1 MILEFFLGTTMKAFD
16 YKNAYCELSFIPDE
30 VDGKKVYNV
39 HLNGEHSIYM
49 TDEFVE
55 ALMDEN
61 DEGKNIDQIKRNEQ
75 IFLVNNND
83 DGFRGN
89 VLNQK
94 IILDLPKNSEEPL
107 KLRDFYLASTR
118 YSEKLKDTQDFLLFT
133 KGDGLIFKFANND
146 IETKTFYIRDMDAR
160 GKTIIDIDSE
170 DGVCDSIMINALK
183 NTYNAPNTYF
193 SFKGFKNEEGKPS
206 SIFVRNF
213 GVSTIVKGDDYCYP
227 KFSTN
232 SLYLRDGSIGS
243 KTDDLANDF
252 TIQSKENI
260 FMLNTN
266 LTIEPDENNKDKN
279 SFGIEANKIEL
290 QDVDGELKGSLIVS
304 KEIEIVSKGEKS
316 YIDIK
321 ESEINGAF
329 VYENIDHKR
338 SLLRLIN
345 VNADLGNSY
354 LQCQG
359 QVELENVAIKNND
372 KVGFKNVSLY
382 CSEVKN
388 LFQLIEVN
396 ACYTSFDN
404 VYVGDTETG
413 GFGFLKIGDKDD
425 SPDSSILYTFK
436 NVNIYLESADT
447 FIVKGDNAL
456 SFTSCDFNGNTYIE
470 TKSSN
475 PSTFYKVSATN
486 SKFTNSSLRFSS
498 HDGSGTIINNS
509 EIEGN
514 FVCDSVKEIA
524 SSYLE
529 NVKLESLDKVESCYL
544 SAYIYENDGKRS
556 SLINV
561 NSNEEKILPKDT
573 QVEIL

>member
-1 MILEFFLGTTMKAFD
+1 MKKIS
-16 YKNAYCELSFIPDE
+16 YKNPHCLLDFIPDE

-61 DEGKNIDQIKRNEQ
+61 GEGKNIDQIKRNEQ

-89 VLNQK
+89 ILNQK

-118 YSEKLKDTQDFLLFT
+118 YSEKLEDTLTVRLTQDFLLFT

-183 NTYNAPNTYF
+183 NTYNAPNIYF

-206 SIFVRNF
+206 SIFIRDF
-213 GVSTIVKGDDYCYP
+213 GVSTTLKGDDYCYP
-227 KFSTN
+227 KFSTS

-252 TIQSKENI
+252 AIQSKENI

-266 LTIEPDENNKDKN
+266 LTIEPDNRDKG
-279 SFGIEANKIEL
+279 SFGIEAKKIEL
-290 QDVDGELKGSLIVS
+290 QDIDGEVKGSLIVS

-321 ESEINGAF
+321 ESKIDGAF
-329 VYENIDHKR
+329 VYENIDRKR
-338 SLLRLIN
+338 SLLRLQN

-354 LQCQG
+354 LQCQD

-382 CSEVKN
+382 CSEVKKV
-388 LFQLIEVN
+388 FQLIGVN

-404 VYVGDTETG
+404 VYVGNTETDSLSY
-413 GFGFLKIGDKDD
+413 LKIGDKND
-425 SPDSSILYTFK
+425 SPDSSILHTFK
-436 NVNIYLESADT
+436 NVNIYLEGADT
-447 FIVKGDNAL
+447 FIVKGGNPL
-456 SFTSCDFNGNTYIE
+456 SFTSCDFDGNTYIE

-475 PSTFYKVSATN
+475 PSIFYKVSGVN

-498 HDGSGTIINNS
+498 HDGYGTMINNS
-509 EIEGN
+509 EVEGN
-514 FVCDSVKEIA
+514 FVCDSVREIA
-524 SSYLE
+524 ASYLE
-529 NVKLESLDKVESCYL
+529 NVKLESLDRVESCYL
-544 SAYIYENDGKRS
+544 SAYIYENKEKRS

-573 QVEIL
+573 KLEIL

>member
-1 MILEFFLGTTMKAFD
+1 MKKIS
-16 YKNAYCELSFIPDE
+16 YKNPHCLLDFIPDE
-30 VDGKKVYNV
+30 VDGRKVYNV
-39 HLNGEHSIYM
+39 LLNGEHSIYM

-55 ALMDEN
+55 ALLDEN
-61 DEGKNIDQIKRNEQ
+61 GEGKNIDQIKRNEQ

-89 VLNQK
+89 ILNQK

-118 YSEKLKDTQDFLLFT
+118 YSEKLEDTLTVRLTQDFLLFT

-183 NTYNAPNTYF
+183 NTYNAPNIYF

-213 GVSTIVKGDDYCYP
+213 GISTIVKGDDYCYP

-266 LTIEPDENNKDKN
+266 LTIEPDNRDKG
-279 SFGIEANKIEL
+279 SFGIEAKKIEM
-290 QDVDGELKGSLIVS
+290 QNIDGEVKGSFIVS
-304 KEIEIVSKGEKS
+304 KDIEIESEKEKS
-316 YIDIK
+316 FIDIK
-321 ESEINGAF
+321 DTKIDGGF
-329 VYENIDHKR
+329 VYTNIDKMR
-338 SLLRLIN
+338 GFVRLIDVN
-345 VNADLGNSY
+345 VNVGKSY
-354 LQCQG
+354 LQGQG
-359 QVELENVAIKNND
+359 SIELENVAIQHND
-372 KVGFKNVSLY
+372 KVSLKNINLY
-382 CSEVKN
+382 CSEVKKV
-388 LFQLIEVN
+388 FQLIGVN

-413 GFGFLKIGDKDD
+413 GFGFLKIGDKGD
-425 SPDSSILYTFK
+425 SPDSSILNTFK
-436 NVNIYLESADT
+436 NVNIYLEGPDT
-447 FIVKGDNAL
+447 FIVKGGNPL
-456 SFTSCDFNGNTYIE
+456 SFTSCDFDGNTFIE

-475 PSTFYKVSATN
+475 SNIFYKVSATN

-498 HDGSGTIINNS
+498 HDDSGTIINNS

-514 FVCDSVKEIA
+514 FVCDSVKEISA
-524 SSYLE
+524 SYLE
-529 NVKLESLDKVESCYL
+529 NVKLESLDRVESCYL

-556 SLINV
+556 NLINV

>member
-1 MILEFFLGTTMKAFD
+1 MKKFS
-16 YKNAYCELSFIPDE
+16 YKSPHCLLDFIPDE
-30 VDGKKVYNV
+30 VDGREVYNV

-75 IFLVNNND
+75 IFLVNNNN

-89 VLNQK
+89 ILNQK

-118 YSEKLKDTQDFLLFT
+118 YSEKLEETLTVRLTQDFLLFT

-170 DGVCDSIMINALK
+170 DGVFDSIMINALK
-183 NTYNAPNTYF
+183 NTYNAPNIYF

-206 SIFVRNF
+206 SIFIRNF
-213 GVSTIVKGDDYCYP
+213 GVSTTLKGDDYCYP

-243 KTDDLANDF
+243 KTDDLADDF
-252 TIQSKENI
+252 TIKSKENI

-266 LTIEPDENNKDKN
+266 LTLEPDENNKDKN
-279 SFGIEANKIEL
+279 SFGIEAKKIEM
-290 QDVDGELKGSLIVS
+290 QNIDGEIKGSFIVS
-304 KEIEIVSKGEKS
+304 KDIEIESEKEKS
-316 YIDIK
+316 FIDIK
-321 ESEINGAF
+321 ESKIDGGF
-329 VYENIDHKR
+329 VYTNIDKMR
-338 SLLRLIN
+338 GFVRLIDIN
-345 VNADLGNSY
+345 VNVGKSY
-354 LQCQG
+354 LQGQG
-359 QVELENVAIKNND
+359 SIELENIAIQHND
-372 KVGFKNVSLY
+372 KVSLKNVNLY
-382 CSEVKN
+382 CSEVKKV
-388 LFQLIEVN
+388 FQLIGVN

-413 GFGFLKIGDKDD
+413 GFGFLKIGDKGD
-425 SPDSSILYTFK
+425 SPDSSILNTFK
-436 NVNIYLESADT
+436 NVNIYMEGADT
-447 FIVKGDNAL
+447 FIVKGGNAL
-456 SFTSCDFNGNTYIE
+456 SFTSCDFDGNTYIE

-475 PSTFYKVSATN
+475 PSIFYKVSAVN
-486 SKFTNSSLRFSS
+486 SKFTDSSLRFSS
-498 HDGSGTIINNS
+498 DDGSGTAINNS
-509 EIEGN
+509 EIEGD
-514 FVCDSVKEIA
+514 FVCDSVKEISA
-524 SSYLE
+524 SYLE

-544 SAYIYENDGKRS
+544 QAFIYENDGKRS
-556 SLINV
+556 NLINV

-573 QVEIL
+573 KLEIL

>member
-1 MILEFFLGTTMKAFD
+1 MD
-16 YKNAYCELSFIPDE
+16 FIPDV
-30 VDGKKVYNV
+30 VDSRKVYNV

-89 VLNQK
+89 ILNQK

-118 YSEKLKDTQDFLLFT
+118 YSEKLEDTLTVRLTQDFLLFT

-183 NTYNAPNTYF
+183 NTFNAPNIYF
-193 SFKGFKNEEGKPS
+193 SFKGLKNEEGKPS
-206 SIFVRNF
+206 SIFIRNF
-213 GVSTIVKGDDYCYP
+213 GVSTTLKGDDYCYP

-252 TIQSKENI
+252 TIKSKENI

-266 LTIEPDENNKDKN
+266 LTIKPNEKNRDKN
-279 SFGIEANKIEL
+279 SFGIEAKKIEM
-290 QDVDGELKGSLIVS
+290 QNIDGEVKGSFIVS
-304 KEIEIVSKGEKS
+304 KDIEIESEKEQS
-316 YIDIK
+316 CFNIQDTKID
-321 ESEINGAF
+321 GGF
-329 VYENIDHKR
+329 VYTNIDKMR
-338 SLLRLIN
+338 GFVRLIDVN
-345 VNADLGNSY
+345 VNVGKSY
-354 LQCQG
+354 LQGQG
-359 QVELENVAIKNND
+359 SIELENVTIQHND
-372 KVGFKNVSLY
+372 KVSLKNVNLY
-382 CSEVKN
+382 CSEVKKV
-388 LFQLIEVN
+388 FQLIGVN

-413 GFGFLKIGDKDD
+413 GFGFLKIGDKGD
-425 SPDSSILYTFK
+425 SPDSSILHTFK
-436 NVNIYLESADT
+436 NVNIYLEGADT
-447 FIVKGDNAL
+447 FIVKGDNPL

-475 PSTFYKVSATN
+475 PSIFYKVSAIN

-498 HDGSGTIINNS
+498 HDDSGTIINNS
-509 EIEGN
+509 EIEGDL
-514 FVCDSVKEIA
+514 VCDSVKEIA
-524 SSYLE
+524 ASYIQ
-529 NVKLESLDKVESCYL
+529 NAKLKLVDRVDSCYL
-544 SAYIYENDGKRS
+544 QAFIYENDGKRS
-556 SLINV
+556 NLINV
-561 NSNEEKILPKDT
+561 NSNEEKILPKDIKL
-573 QVEIL
+573 EIL

>member
-1 MILEFFLGTTMKAFD
+1 MKKFS
-16 YKNAYCELSFIPDE
+16 YKNSHCLLDFIPDV
-30 VDGKKVYNV
+30 VDSRKVYNV

-89 VLNQK
+89 ILNQK

-118 YSEKLKDTQDFLLFT
+118 YSEKLEDTLTVRLTQDFLLFT

-243 KTDDLANDF
+243 KTDDLASDF
-252 TIQSKENI
+252 IVKAKDGI

-266 LTIEPDENNKDKN
+266 LTFEPDNRNKG

-290 QDVDGELKGSLIVS
+290 QDVDGEVKGSLIVS

-345 VNADLGNSY
+345 VNVNVGKSY
-354 LQCQG
+354 LQGQG
-359 QVELENVAIKNND
+359 SIELENVTIQHND
-372 KVGFKNVSLY
+372 KVSLKNVNLY
-382 CSEVKN
+382 CSEVKKV
-388 LFQLIEVN
+388 FQLIGVN

-413 GFGFLKIGDKDD
+413 GFGFLKIGDKND
-425 SPDSSILYTFK
+425 SPDSSILHTFK
-436 NVNIYLESADT
+436 NVNIYLGGADT
-447 FIVKGDNAL
+447 FIVKGGNPL
-456 SFTSCDFNGNTYIE
+456 SFTSCDFDGNTFIE

-475 PSTFYKVSATN
+475 SNIFYKVSATN

-498 HDGSGTIINNS
+498 HDGSGTAINNS

-524 SSYLE
+524 ASYLE
-529 NVKLESLDKVESCYL
+529 NVKLQSLDKVESCYL

-556 SLINV
+556 NLINV

-573 QVEIL
+573 KLEIL

>member
-1 MILEFFLGTTMKAFD
+1 MKKIS
-16 YKNAYCELSFIPDE
+16 YKNPHCLLDFIPDE

-39 HLNGEHSIYM
+39 LLNGEHSIYM

-89 VLNQK
+89 ILNQK

-118 YSEKLKDTQDFLLFT
+118 YSEKLKETLTVRLTQDFLLYT

-146 IETKTFYIRDMDAR
+146 IGTKTFYIRDMDAR

-183 NTYNAPNTYF
+183 NTYNAPNIYF
-193 SFKGFKNEEGKPS
+193 SFKGLKDEEGKPS

-213 GVSTIVKGDDYCYP
+213 GVSTTLKGDNYCYP

-243 KTDDLANDF
+243 KTDDLASDF
-252 TIQSKENI
+252 TIRSKENI

-266 LTIEPDENNKDKN
+266 LTLEPDNRDKG
-279 SFGIEANKIEL
+279 SFGIEAKKIEM
-290 QDVDGELKGSLIVS
+290 QNIDGEIKGSFIVS
-304 KEIEIVSKGEKS
+304 KDIEIESEKEKS
-316 YIDIK
+316 FIDIK
-321 ESEINGAF
+321 ESKIDGGF
-329 VYENIDHKR
+329 VYTNIDKMRGFVH
-338 SLLRLIN
+338 LIDVN
-345 VNADLGNSY
+345 VNVGKSY
-354 LQCQG
+354 LQGQG
-359 QVELENVAIKNND
+359 SIELENVTIQHND
-372 KVGFKNVSLY
+372 KVSLKNVNLY
-382 CSEVKN
+382 CSEVKKV
-388 LFQLIEVN
+388 FQLIGVN

-425 SPDSSILYTFK
+425 SPDSSILNTFK
-436 NVNIYLESADT
+436 NVNIYMEGADT
-447 FIVKGDNAL
+447 FIVKGGNAL

-470 TKSSN
+470 TKNSN
-475 PSTFYKVSATN
+475 PSIFYKVSGVN

-514 FVCDSVKEIA
+514 FVCDSVKEISA
-524 SSYLE
+524 SYLE
-529 NVKLESLDKVESCYL
+529 NVKLESLERVDSCYL

-556 SLINV
+556 NLINV

>member
-1 MILEFFLGTTMKAFD
+1 MKKIS
-16 YKNAYCELSFIPDE
+16 YKNPHCLLDFIPDE
-30 VDGKKVYNV
+30 VDGREVYNV

-89 VLNQK
+89 ILNQK

-118 YSEKLKDTQDFLLFT
+118 YSEKLEDTLTVRLTQDFLLFT

-160 GKTIIDIDSE
+160 GKTIIDIESE

-183 NTYNAPNTYF
+183 NTYNAPNIYF
-193 SFKGFKNEEGKPS
+193 SFKGLKDEEGKPS

-227 KFSTN
+227 KFLTN

-252 TIQSKENI
+252 IVKAKDGI

-266 LTIEPDENNKDKN
+266 LTFEPDNRNKG

-290 QDVDGELKGSLIVS
+290 QDIDGEIKGSLIVS

-321 ESEINGAF
+321 ESKIDGAF

-345 VNADLGNSY
+345 VNVNVGKSY
-354 LQCQG
+354 LQGQG
-359 QVELENVAIKNND
+359 SIELENVAIQHND
-372 KVGFKNVSLY
+372 KVSLKNVNLY
-382 CSEVKN
+382 CSEVKKV
-388 LFQLIEVN
+388 FQLIGVN

-404 VYVGDTETG
+404 VYVGNTETNSLSY
-413 GFGFLKIGDKDD
+413 LKIGDKND
-425 SPDSSILYTFK
+425 SPDSSILHTFK
-436 NVNIYLESADT
+436 NVNIYLEGADT
-447 FIVKGDNAL
+447 FIVKGGNAL
-456 SFTSCDFNGNTYIE
+456 SFTSCDFDGNTYIE
-470 TKSSN
+470 TKSNN
-475 PSTFYKVSATN
+475 PSIFYKVSGVN

-498 HDGSGTIINNS
+498 NDGYGTAINNS

-524 SSYLE
+524 ASYLE
-529 NVKLESLDKVESCYL
+529 NVKLESLDRVESCYL

-556 SLINV
+556 NLINV

-573 QVEIL
+573 KLEIL

>member
-1 MILEFFLGTTMKAFD
+1 MD
-16 YKNAYCELSFIPDE
+16 FIPDE

-61 DEGKNIDQIKRNEQ
+61 GEGKNIDQIKRNEQ

-89 VLNQK
+89 ILNQK

-118 YSEKLKDTQDFLLFT
+118 YSEKLEDTLTVRLTQDFLLFT

-183 NTYNAPNTYF
+183 NTYNAPNIYF

-206 SIFVRNF
+206 SIFIRDF
-213 GVSTIVKGDDYCYP
+213 GVSTTLKGDDYCYP
-227 KFSTN
+227 KFSTS

-252 TIQSKENI
+252 AIQSKENI

-266 LTIEPDENNKDKN
+266 LTIEPDNRDKG
-279 SFGIEANKIEL
+279 SFGIEAKKIEL
-290 QDVDGELKGSLIVS
+290 QDIDGEVKGSLIVS

-321 ESEINGAF
+321 ESKIDGAF
-329 VYENIDHKR
+329 VYENIDRKR
-338 SLLRLIN
+338 SLLRLQN

-354 LQCQG
+354 LQCQD

-382 CSEVKN
+382 CSEVKKV
-388 LFQLIEVN
+388 FQLIGVN

-404 VYVGDTETG
+404 VYVGNTETDSLSY
-413 GFGFLKIGDKDD
+413 LKIGDKND
-425 SPDSSILYTFK
+425 SPDSSILHTFK
-436 NVNIYLESADT
+436 NVNIYLEGADT
-447 FIVKGDNAL
+447 FIVKGGNPL
-456 SFTSCDFNGNTYIE
+456 SFTSCDFDGNTYIE

-475 PSTFYKVSATN
+475 PSIFYKVSGVN

-498 HDGSGTIINNS
+498 HDGYGTMINNS
-509 EIEGN
+509 EVEGN
-514 FVCDSVKEIA
+514 FVCDSVREIA
-524 SSYLE
+524 ASYLE
-529 NVKLESLDKVESCYL
+529 NVKLESLDRVESCYL
-544 SAYIYENDGKRS
+544 SAYIYENKEKRS

-573 QVEIL
+573 KLEIL

>member
-1 MILEFFLGTTMKAFD
+1 
-16 YKNAYCELSFIPDE
+16 
-30 VDGKKVYNV
+30 
-39 HLNGEHSIYM
+39 M
-49 TDEFVE
+49 T
-55 ALMDEN
+55 
-61 DEGKNIDQIKRNEQ
+61 ID
-75 IFLVNNND
+75 
-83 DGFRGN
+83 
-89 VLNQK
+89 
-94 IILDLPKNSEEPL
+94 
-107 KLRDFYLASTR
+107 
-118 YSEKLKDTQDFLLFT
+118 
-133 KGDGLIFKFANND
+133 
-146 IETKTFYIRDMDAR
+146 
-160 GKTIIDIDSE
+160 
-170 DGVCDSIMINALK
+170 
-183 NTYNAPNTYF
+183 
-193 SFKGFKNEEGKPS
+193 S

-252 TIQSKENI
+252 AIKSKENI

-266 LTIEPDENNKDKN
+266 LTIEPDENRADKG

-290 QDVDGELKGSLIVS
+290 QDVDGEVKGSLIVS

-321 ESEINGAF
+321 ESKIDGAF

-345 VNADLGNSY
+345 VNVNVGKSY

-359 QVELENVAIKNND
+359 EIELENVTIKNND
-372 KVGFKNVSLY
+372 KIGFKNVSLY
-382 CSEVKN
+382 CSEVKKV
-388 LFQLIEVN
+388 FQLIGVN

-413 GFGFLKIGDKDD
+413 GFGFLKIGDKGD
-425 SPDSSILYTFK
+425 SPDSSILNTFK
-436 NVNIYLESADT
+436 NVNIYMEGADT
-447 FIVKGDNAL
+447 FIVKGGNAL
-456 SFTSCDFNGNTYIE
+456 SFTNCDFNGNTYIE

-475 PSTFYKVSATN
+475 PSISYKVSATN

-498 HDGSGTIINNS
+498 HDGSGTMINDS

-561 NSNEEKILPKDT
+561 NSNEDKKLPKDT
-573 QVEIL
+573 KLEIL

>member
-1 MILEFFLGTTMKAFD
+1 MD
-16 YKNAYCELSFIPDE
+16 FIPDE

-39 HLNGEHSIYM
+39 YLNGEHSIYM

-83 DGFRGN
+83 NGFRGN
-89 VLNQK
+89 TLNQK

-118 YSEKLKDTQDFLLFT
+118 YSKKLEETLTVRLIQDFLLFT

-146 IETKTFYIRDMDAR
+146 IETKTFYMRDMDAR

-183 NTYNAPNTYF
+183 NTYNAPNIYF
-193 SFKGFKNEEGKPS
+193 SFKGLKNEEGKPS

-213 GVSTIVKGDDYCYP
+213 GVSTTLKGNDYCYP

-243 KTDDLANDF
+243 KTNDLSNDF
-252 TIQSKENI
+252 IIKSKENI

-266 LTIEPDENNKDKN
+266 LAIEPDENRADKG
-279 SFGIEANKIEL
+279 SFGIEANKIEM
-290 QDVDGELKGSLIVS
+290 QNIDGEIKGSFIVS
-304 KEIEIVSKGEKS
+304 QDIEIESEKEKS
-316 YIDIK
+316 FIDIK
-321 ESEINGAF
+321 KSKIDGGF
-329 VYENIDHKR
+329 VYTNIDKMR
-338 SLLRLIN
+338 GFVRLIDVN
-345 VNADLGNSY
+345 VNVGKSY
-354 LQCQG
+354 LQGQG
-359 QVELENVAIKNND
+359 SIELENVTIKNND

-382 CSEVKN
+382 CSEVKKV
-388 LFQLIEVN
+388 FQLIGVN

-413 GFGFLKIGDKDD
+413 GFGFLKIGDKGD
-425 SPDSSILYTFK
+425 SPDSSILNTFK
-436 NVNIYLESADT
+436 NVNIYMEGADT
-447 FIVKGDNAL
+447 FIVKGNNPL
-456 SFTSCDFNGNTYIE
+456 SFTSCDFDGNTYIE

-475 PSTFYKVSATN
+475 PSIFYKVSATN

-498 HDGSGTIINNS
+498 HDGSGTIINSS
-509 EIEGN
+509 EIESN
-514 FVCDSVKEIA
+514 FVCDSVREIA
-524 SSYLE
+524 ASYLE

-556 SLINV
+556 NLINV

>member
-1 MILEFFLGTTMKAFD
+1 MKKIS
-16 YKNAYCELSFIPDE
+16 YKNPHCLLDFIPDE

-39 HLNGEHSIYM
+39 YLNGEHSIYM

-83 DGFRGN
+83 NGFRGN
-89 VLNQK
+89 TLNQK

-118 YSEKLKDTQDFLLFT
+118 YSKKLEETLTVRLIQDFLLFT

-146 IETKTFYIRDMDAR
+146 IETKTFYMRDMDAR

-183 NTYNAPNTYF
+183 NTYNAPNIYF
-193 SFKGFKNEEGKPS
+193 SFKGLKNEEGKPS

-213 GVSTIVKGDDYCYP
+213 GVSTTLKGNDYCYP

-243 KTDDLANDF
+243 KTNDLSNDF
-252 TIQSKENI
+252 IIKSKENI

-266 LTIEPDENNKDKN
+266 LAIEPDENRADKG
-279 SFGIEANKIEL
+279 SFGIEANKIEM
-290 QDVDGELKGSLIVS
+290 QNIDGEIKGSFIVS
-304 KEIEIVSKGEKS
+304 QDIEIESEKEKS
-316 YIDIK
+316 FIDIK
-321 ESEINGAF
+321 KSKIDGGF
-329 VYENIDHKR
+329 VYTNIDKMR
-338 SLLRLIN
+338 GFVRLIDVN
-345 VNADLGNSY
+345 VNVGKSY
-354 LQCQG
+354 LQGQG
-359 QVELENVAIKNND
+359 SIELENVTIKNND

-382 CSEVKN
+382 CSEVKKV
-388 LFQLIEVN
+388 FQLIGVN

-413 GFGFLKIGDKDD
+413 GFGFLKIGDKGD
-425 SPDSSILYTFK
+425 SPDSSILNTFK
-436 NVNIYLESADT
+436 NVNIYMEGADT
-447 FIVKGDNAL
+447 FIVKGNNPL
-456 SFTSCDFNGNTYIE
+456 SFTSCDFDGNTYIE

-475 PSTFYKVSATN
+475 PSIFYKVSATN

-498 HDGSGTIINNS
+498 HDGSGTIINSS
-509 EIEGN
+509 EIESN
-514 FVCDSVKEIA
+514 FVCDSVREIA
-524 SSYLE
+524 ASYLE

-556 SLINV
+556 NLINV

>member
-1 MILEFFLGTTMKAFD
+1 MKKIS
-16 YKNAYCELSFIPDE
+16 YKNPHCLLDFIPDE
-30 VDGKKVYNV
+30 VDGEKVYNV
-39 HLNGEHSIYM
+39 LLNGEHSIYM
-49 TDEFVE
+49 TEEFVK
-55 ALMDEN
+55 ALMDDN
-61 DEGKNIDQIKRNEQ
+61 GEGKNIDQIKRNEQ
-75 IFLVNNND
+75 ILLVNNND

-89 VLNQK
+89 TLNQK

-118 YSEKLKDTQDFLLFT
+118 YSEKLEDTLTVRLTQDFLLFT
-133 KGDGLIFKFANND
+133 KGNGLIFKFANND
-146 IETKTFYIRDMDAR
+146 IETKTFYIRDMGSR
-160 GKTIIDIDSE
+160 GKTIIDIESE
-170 DGVCDSIMINALK
+170 DGICDSIMINALK
-183 NTYNAPNTYF
+183 NTYNAPNIYF
-193 SFKGFKNEEGKPS
+193 SFKGLKNEEGKPS
-206 SIFVRNF
+206 SIFIRNF
-213 GVSTIVKGDDYCYP
+213 GVSTTLKGNDYCYP

-252 TIQSKENI
+252 AIQSKENI

-321 ESEINGAF
+321 ESKIDGAF
-329 VYENIDHKR
+329 VYENIDNKR

-345 VNADLGNSY
+345 VNVNVGKSY
-354 LQCQG
+354 LQGQG
-359 QVELENVAIKNND
+359 SIELENVAIQHND
-372 KVGFKNVSLY
+372 KVSLKNVNLY
-382 CSEVKN
+382 CSEVKKV
-388 LFQLIEVN
+388 FQLIGVN

-404 VYVGDTETG
+404 VYVGDTGTG
-413 GFGFLKIGDKDD
+413 GFGFLKIGDKND
-425 SPDSSILYTFK
+425 SPDSSILHTFK
-436 NVNIYLESADT
+436 NVNIYLGGADT
-447 FIVKGDNAL
+447 FIVKGGNAL
-456 SFTSCDFNGNTYIE
+456 SFTSCDFDGNTYIE

-475 PSTFYKVSATN
+475 PSIFYKVSAVN
-486 SKFTNSSLRFSS
+486 SKFTDSSLRFSS
-498 HDGSGTIINNS
+498 DDCSGTAINNS

-524 SSYLE
+524 ASYLE
-529 NVKLESLDKVESCYL
+529 NVKLQSLDKVESCYL

-556 SLINV
+556 NLINV
-561 NSNEEKILPKDT
+561 NSNEERILPKDT
-573 QVEIL
+573 KLEIL

>member
-1 MILEFFLGTTMKAFD
+1 MKKFS
-16 YKNAYCELSFIPDE
+16 YKNSHCLLDFIPDV
-30 VDGKKVYNV
+30 VDSRKVYNV

-61 DEGKNIDQIKRNEQ
+61 GEGKNIDQIKRNEQ

-89 VLNQK
+89 ILNQK

-118 YSEKLKDTQDFLLFT
+118 YSEKLKDTLTVRLTQDFLLFT

-146 IETKTFYIRDMDAR
+146 IETKTFYIRDMEAR
-160 GKTIIDIDSE
+160 GKTIIDIESE

-183 NTYNAPNTYF
+183 NTYNAPNIYF
-193 SFKGFKNEEGKPS
+193 SFKGLKDEEGKPS

-227 KFSTN
+227 KFSTS

-243 KTDDLANDF
+243 KTSGLTNDF
-252 TIQSKENI
+252 IIKAKDGI

-266 LTIEPDENNKDKN
+266 LTFEPDESNKDKG
-279 SFGIEANKIEL
+279 SFGIEAKKMET
-290 QDVDGELKGSLIVS
+290 QDIDGEVKGSLIVS
-304 KEIEIVSKGEKS
+304 KELEIESKGEKS

-321 ESEINGAF
+321 ESKIDGAF
-329 VYENIDHKR
+329 VYKNIDRKR
-338 SLLRLIN
+338 SLLRLQN

-359 QVELENVAIKNND
+359 EIELENVTIKNND
-372 KVGFKNVSLY
+372 KIGFKNVSLY
-382 CSEVKN
+382 CSEVKKV
-388 LFQLIEVN
+388 FQLIGVN

-404 VYVGDTETG
+404 VYVGNTETDSLSY
-413 GFGFLKIGDKDD
+413 LKIGDKND
-425 SPDSSILYTFK
+425 SPDSSILHTFK
-436 NVNIYLESADT
+436 NVNIYLEGADT
-447 FIVKGDNAL
+447 FIVKGGNPL
-456 SFTSCDFNGNTYIE
+456 SFTSCDFDGNTFIE

-498 HDGSGTIINNS
+498 NDGSGTMINDS
-509 EIEGN
+509 EIEGD

-529 NVKLESLDKVESCYL
+529 HVKLQSLDRVDSCYL

>member
-1 MILEFFLGTTMKAFD
+1 MKKFS
-16 YKNAYCELSFIPDE
+16 YKNSHCLLDFVPDE
-30 VDGKKVYNV
+30 IDGEKVYNV
-39 HLNGEHSIYM
+39 LLNGEHSIYM

-55 ALMDEN
+55 ALLYEN
-61 DEGKNIDQIKRNEQ
+61 GEGKNIDQIKRNEQ

-89 VLNQK
+89 TLNQK

-118 YSEKLKDTQDFLLFT
+118 YSEKLEDTLTVRLTQDFLLFT

-146 IETKTFYIRDMDAR
+146 IETKTFYIRDMESR

-170 DGVCDSIMINALK
+170 DGICDSIMINALK
-183 NTYNAPNTYF
+183 NTYNAPNIYF

-206 SIFVRNF
+206 SIFIRDF
-213 GVSTIVKGDDYCYP
+213 GVSTTLKGDDYCYP

-243 KTDDLANDF
+243 KTDDLTNDF
-252 TIQSKENI
+252 IIKSKENI

-266 LTIEPDENNKDKN
+266 LAIEPDENRADKG

-290 QDVDGELKGSLIVS
+290 QDVDGEVKGSLIVS

-338 SLLRLIN
+338 SLLRLQN

-359 QVELENVAIKNND
+359 EIELENVAIKNNN

-382 CSEVKN
+382 CSEVKKV
-388 LFQLIEVN
+388 FQLIGVN

-413 GFGFLKIGDKDD
+413 GFGFLKIGEKND
-425 SPDSSILYTFK
+425 SPESSILHTFK

-470 TKSSN
+470 TNSSN
-475 PSTFYKVSATN
+475 PSIFYKVSGVN

-498 HDGSGTIINNS
+498 NDGSGTTINNS

-556 SLINV
+556 NLINV

-573 QVEIL
+573 KLEIL

>member
-1 MILEFFLGTTMKAFD
+1 MKKFS
-16 YKNAYCELSFIPDE
+16 YKNSHCLLDFIPDE

-39 HLNGEHSIYM
+39 YLNGEHSIYM

-89 VLNQK
+89 ILNQK
-94 IILDLPKNSEEPL
+94 IILDLPKNSEESL

-118 YSEKLKDTQDFLLFT
+118 YSEKLEDTLTVRLTQDFLLFT

-146 IETKTFYIRDMDAR
+146 IETKTFYIRDMESR
-160 GKTIIDIDSE
+160 GKTIIDMESE

-183 NTYNAPNTYF
+183 NTYNAPNIYF
-193 SFKGFKNEEGKPS
+193 SFKGLKDEEGKPS

-227 KFSTN
+227 KFLTN

-252 TIQSKENI
+252 IVKAKDGI

-266 LTIEPDENNKDKN
+266 LTFEPDNRNKG

-290 QDVDGELKGSLIVS
+290 QDIDGEIKGSLIVS

-321 ESEINGAF
+321 ESKIDGAF

-345 VNADLGNSY
+345 VNVNVGKSY
-354 LQCQG
+354 LQGQG
-359 QVELENVAIKNND
+359 SIELENVAIQHND
-372 KVGFKNVSLY
+372 KVSLKNVNLY
-382 CSEVKN
+382 CSEVKKV
-388 LFQLIEVN
+388 FQLIGVN

-413 GFGFLKIGDKDD
+413 GFGFLKIGDKND
-425 SPDSSILYTFK
+425 SPDSSILHTFK
-436 NVNIYLESADT
+436 NVNIYMEGADT
-447 FIVKGDNAL
+447 FIVKGGNPL
-456 SFTSCDFNGNTYIE
+456 SFTSCDFDGNTYIE

-475 PSTFYKVSATN
+475 SNIFYKVSATN

-514 FVCDSVKEIA
+514 FVCDSVKEISA
-524 SSYLE
+524 SYLE
-529 NVKLESLDKVESCYL
+529 NVKLESLDRVDSCYL
-544 SAYIYENDGKRS
+544 QAFIYENDGKRS
-556 SLINV
+556 NLINV

>member
-1 MILEFFLGTTMKAFD
+1 MD
-16 YKNAYCELSFIPDE
+16 FIPDE
-30 VDGKKVYNV
+30 VDGRKVYNV

-55 ALMDEN
+55 ALLDEN
-61 DEGKNIDQIKRNEQ
+61 GEGKNIDQIKRNEQ

-89 VLNQK
+89 ILNQK

-118 YSEKLKDTQDFLLFT
+118 YSKKLEDTLTVRLTQDFLLYT

-146 IETKTFYIRDMDAR
+146 IETKTFYIRDMEPR

-183 NTYNAPNTYF
+183 NTYNAPNIYF
-193 SFKGFKNEEGKPS
+193 SFKGFKNEDGKPS
-206 SIFVRNF
+206 SIFIRDF
-213 GVSTIVKGDDYCYP
+213 GVSTTFKGDDYCYP

-232 SLYLRDGSIGS
+232 SLYLRNGSIGS

-252 TIQSKENI
+252 IVRSKENI

-266 LTIEPDENNKDKN
+266 LTIEPDNRDKG

-290 QDVDGELKGSLIVS
+290 QDVDGEVKGSLIVS

-321 ESEINGAF
+321 ESKIDGAF

-345 VNADLGNSY
+345 VNVNVGKSY
-354 LQCQG
+354 LQGQG
-359 QVELENVAIKNND
+359 SIELENVAIQHND
-372 KVGFKNVSLY
+372 KVSLKNVNLY
-382 CSEVKN
+382 CSEVKKV
-388 LFQLIEVN
+388 FQLIGVN

-413 GFGFLKIGDKDD
+413 GFGFLKIGDKGD
-425 SPDSSILYTFK
+425 SPDSSILHTFK
-436 NVNIYLESADT
+436 NVNIYLEGGDT
-447 FIVKGDNAL
+447 FIVKGGNAL
-456 SFTSCDFNGNTYIE
+456 SFTNCDFNGNTYIE
-470 TKSSN
+470 TNSSN
-475 PSTFYKVSATN
+475 PSIFYKVSGVN
-486 SKFTNSSLRFSS
+486 SKLTNSSLRFSS
-498 HDGSGTIINNS
+498 HDGSGTTINNS

-514 FVCDSVKEIA
+514 FVCDSVKEISA
-524 SSYLE
+524 SYLE
-529 NVKLESLDKVESCYL
+529 NVKLQSLDKVESCYL
-544 SAYIYENDGKRS
+544 SAYIYENDGKRL

-573 QVEIL
+573 KLEIL

>member
-1 MILEFFLGTTMKAFD
+1 MKKFS
-16 YKNAYCELSFIPDE
+16 YKNPHCLLDFIPDE

-49 TDEFVE
+49 TEEFVK
-55 ALMDEN
+55 ALMDDN
-61 DEGKNIDQIKRNEQ
+61 GEGKNIDQIKRNEQ

-89 VLNQK
+89 TLNQK

-118 YSEKLKDTQDFLLFT
+118 YSEKLEDTLTVRLTQDFLLFT
-133 KGDGLIFKFANND
+133 KGNGLIFKFANND
-146 IETKTFYIRDMDAR
+146 IETKTFYIRDMEPR

-183 NTYNAPNTYF
+183 NTYNAPNIYF
-193 SFKGFKNEEGKPS
+193 SFKGLKDEEGKPS
-206 SIFVRNF
+206 SIFIRDF
-213 GVSTIVKGDDYCYP
+213 GVSTTLKGDDYCYP

-252 TIQSKENI
+252 VIRSKENI

-266 LTIEPDENNKDKN
+266 LTLEPDENNKEN
-279 SFGIEANKIEL
+279 GSFGIEAKKIEF
-290 QDVDGELKGSLIVS
+290 QDIDGEVKGSLVVS
-304 KEIEIVSKGEKS
+304 KELEITSKGEKS

-321 ESEINGAF
+321 ESKVDGAF

-338 SLLRLIN
+338 SLLRLQN

-359 QVELENVAIKNND
+359 EIELENVTIKNND
-372 KVGFKNVSLY
+372 KIGFKNVSLY
-382 CSEVKN
+382 CSEVKKV
-388 LFQLIEVN
+388 FQLIGVN

-404 VYVGDTETG
+404 VYVGNTETG

-425 SPDSSILYTFK
+425 SLGSSILHTFK
-436 NVNIYLESADT
+436 NVNIYLEGADT
-447 FIVKGDNAL
+447 FIVKGDNPL
-456 SFTSCDFNGNTYIE
+456 SFTSCDFDGNTYIE
-470 TKSSN
+470 TNNNNLSS
-475 PSTFYKVSATN
+475 SYKVSGAN

-498 HDGSGTIINNS
+498 GDVCETIINNS
-509 EIEGN
+509 EIEGDLI
-514 FVCDSVKEIA
+514 CDSVKEIA
-524 SSYLE
+524 ASYIQ
-529 NVKLESLDKVESCYL
+529 NAKLKLVDIVESCYL
-544 SAYIYENDGKRS
+544 SAYIYENKEKRS

-561 NSNEEKILPKDT
+561 NSNEDKKLPNDT
-573 QVEIL
+573 KLEIL

>member
-1 MILEFFLGTTMKAFD
+1 MKKIS
-16 YKNAYCELSFIPDE
+16 YKNPHCLLDFIPDE

-39 HLNGEHSIYM
+39 YLNGEHSIYM

-89 VLNQK
+89 ILNQK

-118 YSEKLKDTQDFLLFT
+118 YSENLEDTLTVRLTQDFLLFT

-183 NTYNAPNTYF
+183 NTYNAPNTYV

-213 GVSTIVKGDDYCYP
+213 GVSTIVKGDDYCCP

-252 TIQSKENI
+252 AIKSKENI

-266 LTIEPDENNKDKN
+266 LTIEPNNRDKG

-290 QDVDGELKGSLIVS
+290 QDVDGEVKGSLIVS

-321 ESEINGAF
+321 ESKIDGAF

-345 VNADLGNSY
+345 VNVNVGKSY
-354 LQCQG
+354 LQGQG
-359 QVELENVAIKNND
+359 SIELENVAIQHND
-372 KVGFKNVSLY
+372 KVSLKNVNLY
-382 CSEVKN
+382 CSEVKKV
-388 LFQLIEVN
+388 FQLIGVN

-413 GFGFLKIGDKDD
+413 GFGFLKIGDKGD
-425 SPDSSILYTFK
+425 SPDSSILNTFK
-436 NVNIYLESADT
+436 NVNIYMEGADT
-447 FIVKGDNAL
+447 FIVKGGNAL

-470 TKSSN
+470 TNSSN

-498 HDGSGTIINNS
+498 HDDSGTIINNS

-514 FVCDSVKEIA
+514 FVCDSVKEISA
-524 SSYLE
+524 SYLE
-529 NVKLESLDKVESCYL
+529 NVKLKSLDRVESCYL

-556 SLINV
+556 NLINV
-561 NSNEEKILPKDT
+561 NSNEEKILPNDVKL
-573 QVEIL
+573 EPL

>member
-1 MILEFFLGTTMKAFD
+1 MKKFS
-16 YKNAYCELSFIPDE
+16 YKNPHCLLDFIPDE

-61 DEGKNIDQIKRNEQ
+61 GEGKNIDQIKRNEQ

-89 VLNQK
+89 ILNQK

-118 YSEKLKDTQDFLLFT
+118 YSKKLEETLTVRLTQDFLLFT

-160 GKTIIDIDSE
+160 GKTIIDIESE

-213 GVSTIVKGDDYCYP
+213 GVSTIVKGDNYYYP

-252 TIQSKENI
+252 AIQSKENI

-266 LTIEPDENNKDKN
+266 LTIEPDNRDKG
-279 SFGIEANKIEL
+279 SFGIEAKKIEM
-290 QDVDGELKGSLIVS
+290 QNIDGEVKGSFIVS
-304 KEIEIVSKGEKS
+304 KNIEIESEKEQS
-316 YIDIK
+316 CFNIQDTKID
-321 ESEINGAF
+321 GGF
-329 VYENIDHKR
+329 VYTNIDKMR
-338 SLLRLIN
+338 GFVRLIDVN
-345 VNADLGNSY
+345 VNVGKSY
-354 LQCQG
+354 LQGQG
-359 QVELENVAIKNND
+359 SIELENVTIQHND
-372 KVGFKNVSLY
+372 KVSLKNVNLY
-382 CSEVKN
+382 CSEVKKV
-388 LFQLIEVN
+388 FQLIGVN

-413 GFGFLKIGDKDD
+413 GFGFLKIGDKGD
-425 SPDSSILYTFK
+425 SPDSSILNTFK
-436 NVNIYLESADT
+436 NVNIYMEGADT
-447 FIVKGDNAL
+447 FIVKGGNAL
-456 SFTSCDFNGNTYIE
+456 SFTSCDFDGNTYIE

-498 HDGSGTIINNS
+498 HDGSGTTINNS
-509 EIEGN
+509 EIEGD

-529 NVKLESLDKVESCYL
+529 HVKLQSLDRVESCYL

-556 SLINV
+556 NLINV

-573 QVEIL
+573 KLEIL

>member
-1 MILEFFLGTTMKAFD
+1 MKKIS
-16 YKNAYCELSFIPDE
+16 YKNPHCLLDFIPD
-30 VDGKKVYNV
+30 VIDGKKVYNV

-118 YSEKLKDTQDFLLFT
+118 YSEKLKDTLTVRLTQDFLLFT

-213 GVSTIVKGDDYCYP
+213 GVSTTLKGDNYYYP
-227 KFSTN
+227 TFSTN

-243 KTDDLANDF
+243 KTSGLANDF
-252 TIQSKENI
+252 IVKAKENI
-260 FMLNTN
+260 FMLDSN
-266 LTIEPDENNKDKN
+266 LTFEPNENNIEN
-279 SFGIEANKIEL
+279 SEFGIKANKIEF
-290 QDVDGELKGSLIVS
+290 QNIDAGIRGSFIVS
-304 KEIEIVSKGEKS
+304 KDIEVESEREKS
-316 YIDIK
+316 YFSIQDTKID
-321 ESEINGAF
+321 GGF
-329 VYENIDHKR
+329 VYTNIDKMR
-338 SLLRLIN
+338 GFVRLIDVN
-345 VNADLGNSY
+345 VNVGKSY
-354 LQCQG
+354 IQG
-359 QVELENVAIKNND
+359 QGSIELENVTIQNND
-372 KVGFKNVSLY
+372 KVSLKNVNLY
-382 CSEVKN
+382 CAEVKKV
-388 LFQLIEVN
+388 FQLIGVN

-413 GFGFLKIGDKDD
+413 GFGFLKIGDKGD
-425 SPDSSILYTFK
+425 SPDSSILNTFK
-436 NVNIYLESADT
+436 NVNIYLEGADT
-447 FIVKGDNAL
+447 FIVKGGNAL
-456 SFTSCDFNGNTYIE
+456 SFMNCDFDGNTYIE

-475 PSTFYKVSATN
+475 PNIFYKVSGVN

-498 HDGSGTIINNS
+498 HDGSGTMINDS

-514 FVCDSVKEIA
+514 FVCDSVKEISA
-524 SSYLE
+524 SYLE
-529 NVKLESLDKVESCYL
+529 NVKLESLDRVESCYL

-556 SLINV
+556 NLINV

-573 QVEIL
+573 KLEIL

>member
-1 MILEFFLGTTMKAFD
+1 MKKFS
-16 YKNAYCELSFIPDE
+16 YKNSHCLLDFIPDE
-30 VDGKKVYNV
+30 IDGKKVYNV

-55 ALMDEN
+55 ALLDEN
-61 DEGKNIDQIKRNEQ
+61 GEGKNIDQIKRNEQ

-89 VLNQK
+89 ILNQK

-118 YSEKLKDTQDFLLFT
+118 YSEKLEETLTVRLTQDFLLFT

-183 NTYNAPNTYF
+183 NTYNAPNIYF
-193 SFKGFKNEEGKPS
+193 SFKGLKNEEGKPS

-213 GVSTIVKGDDYCYP
+213 GVSTTPKGDDYCYP

-252 TIQSKENI
+252 VVRSKENI

-290 QDVDGELKGSLIVS
+290 QDVDGEIKGSLIVS
-304 KEIEIVSKGEKS
+304 KELEIESKGEKS

-321 ESEINGAF
+321 ESKIDGGF
-329 VYENIDHKR
+329 VYTNIDKMR
-338 SLLRLIN
+338 GFVRLIDAN
-345 VNADLGNSY
+345 VNVGKSY
-354 LQCQG
+354 LQGQG
-359 QVELENVAIKNND
+359 SIELENVIIQNND
-372 KVGFKNVSLY
+372 KVSLKNVNLY
-382 CSEVKN
+382 CSEVKKV
-388 LFQLIEVN
+388 FQLIGVN

-413 GFGFLKIGDKDD
+413 GFGFLKIGDKGD
-425 SPDSSILYTFK
+425 SPDSSILNTFK
-436 NVNIYLESADT
+436 NVNIYMEGADT
-447 FIVKGDNAL
+447 FIVKGGNAL
-456 SFTSCDFNGNTYIE
+456 SFTSCDFDGNTYIE

-475 PSTFYKVSATN
+475 PSIFYKVSATN

-498 HDGSGTIINNS
+498 GDGCETIINNS

-514 FVCDSVKEIA
+514 FVCDSVKEISA
-524 SSYLE
+524 SYLE
-529 NVKLESLDKVESCYL
+529 NVKLESLDRVESCYL

-556 SLINV
+556 NLINV

>member
-1 MILEFFLGTTMKAFD
+1 MDFV
-16 YKNAYCELSFIPDE
+16 PDE
-30 VDGKKVYNV
+30 VNGKEVYNV
-39 HLNGEHSIYM
+39 LLNGEHSIYM
-49 TDEFVE
+49 TEEFVK
-55 ALMDEN
+55 ALMDDN
-61 DEGKNIDQIKRNEQ
+61 GEGKNIDQIKRNEQ

-89 VLNQK
+89 ILNQK

-118 YSEKLKDTQDFLLFT
+118 YNKKLEDTLTVRLTQDFLLFT

-146 IETKTFYIRDMDAR
+146 IETKTFYIRDMESR

-183 NTYNAPNTYF
+183 NTYNAPNIYF

-206 SIFVRNF
+206 SIFIRDF
-213 GVSTIVKGDDYCYP
+213 GVSTTLEGDDYCYP

-243 KTDDLANDF
+243 KTGDLANDF
-252 TIQSKENI
+252 TIKAKDGI

-266 LTIEPDENNKDKN
+266 LTLEPNESNKDKGG
-279 SFGIEANKIEL
+279 FGIEARKIEI
-290 QDVDGELKGSLIVS
+290 QDVDGEVKGSLIVS
-304 KEIEIVSKGEKS
+304 KELEIVSKGEKS

-321 ESEINGAF
+321 ESKIDGAF

-345 VNADLGNSY
+345 VNVNVGKSY
-354 LQCQG
+354 LQGQG
-359 QVELENVAIKNND
+359 SIELENVAIQHND
-372 KVGFKNVSLY
+372 KVSLKNVNLY
-382 CSEVKN
+382 CSEVKKV
-388 LFQLIEVN
+388 FQLIGVN

-425 SPDSSILYTFK
+425 SPDSSILNTFK
-436 NVNIYLESADT
+436 NVNIYMDGADT
-447 FIVKGDNAL
+447 FIVKGGNPL

-470 TKSSN
+470 TNSSN
-475 PSTFYKVSATN
+475 PSIFYKVSAIN
-486 SKFTNSSLRFSS
+486 SKFTDSSLRFSS
-498 HDGSGTIINNS
+498 DDGSGTMINNS

-514 FVCDSVKEIA
+514 LVCDSVKEIA
-524 SSYLE
+524 ASYLE
-529 NVKLESLDKVESCYL
+529 NVKLESLDRVDSCYL
-544 SAYIYENDGKRS
+544 SAYIYENKEKRS

-561 NSNEEKILPKDT
+561 NSNEDKKLPKDT

>member
-1 MILEFFLGTTMKAFD
+1 MKKFS
-16 YKNAYCELSFIPDE
+16 YKNSHCLLDFVPDE
-30 VDGKKVYNV
+30 IDGKKVYNV
-39 HLNGEHSIYM
+39 LLNGEHSIYM

-83 DGFRGN
+83 NGFRGN
-89 VLNQK
+89 TLNQK

-118 YSEKLKDTQDFLLFT
+118 YSKKLEDTLTVRLTQDFLLFI

-146 IETKTFYIRDMDAR
+146 IETKTFYIRDMEAR

-183 NTYNAPNTYF
+183 NTYNAPNIYF

-213 GVSTIVKGDDYCYP
+213 GVSTTLKGDDYCYP
-227 KFSTN
+227 KFLTN

-252 TIQSKENI
+252 AIQSKENI

-290 QDVDGELKGSLIVS
+290 QDVDGEVKGSLIVS

-321 ESEINGAF
+321 ESKIDGAF

-359 QVELENVAIKNND
+359 QVELENVVIKNND

-382 CSEVKN
+382 CSEVKKV
-388 LFQLIEVN
+388 FQLIGVN

-413 GFGFLKIGDKDD
+413 GFGFLKIGDKND
-425 SPDSSILYTFK
+425 SPDSSILNTFK
-436 NVNIYLESADT
+436 NVNIYMDGADT
-447 FIVKGDNAL
+447 FIVKGGNAL
-456 SFTSCDFNGNTYIE
+456 SFTNCDFNGNTYIE
-470 TKSSN
+470 TNSSN
-475 PSTFYKVSATN
+475 PSIFYKVSGVN

-498 HDGSGTIINNS
+498 HDDSGTIINNS

-514 FVCDSVKEIA
+514 FVCDSVKEISA
-524 SSYLE
+524 SYLE
-529 NVKLESLDKVESCYL
+529 NVKLKSLDRVDSCYL

-556 SLINV
+556 NLINV

>member
-1 MILEFFLGTTMKAFD
+1 MKKIS
-16 YKNAYCELSFIPDE
+16 YKNTHCLLDFIPDE
-30 VDGKKVYNV
+30 IDGKEVYNV
-39 HLNGEHSIYM
+39 YLNGEHSIYM
-49 TDEFVE
+49 TEEFVK
-55 ALMDEN
+55 ALMDDN
-61 DEGKNIDQIKRNEQ
+61 GEGKNIDQIKRNEQ

-89 VLNQK
+89 ILNQK

-118 YSEKLKDTQDFLLFT
+118 YSEKLEETLTVRLTQDFLLFT

-146 IETKTFYIRDMDAR
+146 IETKTFYIRDMEAR

-183 NTYNAPNTYF
+183 NTFNAPNIYF

-213 GVSTIVKGDDYCYP
+213 GVSTTLKGDSFCYP

-243 KTDDLANDF
+243 KTSDLNNDF
-252 TIQSKENI
+252 IIKAKDGI

-266 LTIEPDENNKDKN
+266 LTFEPDESNKDKG
-279 SFGIEANKIEL
+279 SFGIEAKKIEM
-290 QDVDGELKGSLIVS
+290 QNIDGEIKGSLIVS
-304 KEIEIVSKGEKS
+304 KDIEIESEKEKS
-316 YIDIK
+316 FIDIK
-321 ESEINGAF
+321 ESKIDGGF
-329 VYENIDHKR
+329 VYTNIDKMR
-338 SLLRLIN
+338 GFVRLIDVN
-345 VNADLGNSY
+345 VNVGKSY
-354 LQCQG
+354 LQGQG
-359 QVELENVAIKNND
+359 SIELENVTIQNND
-372 KVGFKNVSLY
+372 KVSLKNVNLY
-382 CSEVKN
+382 CAEVKKV
-388 LFQLIEVN
+388 FQLIGVN

-425 SPDSSILYTFK
+425 SPDSSILNTFK
-436 NVNIYLESADT
+436 NVNIYMEGADT

-456 SFTSCDFNGNTYIE
+456 SFTSCDFDGNTYIE

-475 PSTFYKVSATN
+475 PNIFYKVSATN

-498 HDGSGTIINNS
+498 NDGYGTTINNS

-514 FVCDSVKEIA
+514 FVCDSVKEISA
-524 SSYLE
+524 SYLE
-529 NVKLESLDKVESCYL
+529 NVKLESLDRVESCYL

-556 SLINV
+556 NLINV

-573 QVEIL
+573 KLEIL

>member
-1 MILEFFLGTTMKAFD
+1 MKKIS
-16 YKNAYCELSFIPDE
+16 YKNTHCLLDFIPDE

-39 HLNGEHSIYM
+39 YLNGEHSIYM

-83 DGFRGN
+83 NGFRGN
-89 VLNQK
+89 TLNQK

-118 YSEKLKDTQDFLLFT
+118 YSEKLEDTLTVRLTQDFLLYT

-183 NTYNAPNTYF
+183 NTYNAPNIYF
-193 SFKGFKNEEGKPS
+193 SFKGLKNEEGKPS

-227 KFSTN
+227 KFSTS

-252 TIQSKENI
+252 TIKSKENI
-260 FMLNTN
+260 FMLDSN
-266 LTIEPDENNKDKN
+266 LTFEPNENNIEN
-279 SFGIEANKIEL
+279 SEFGIKANKIEF
-290 QDVDGELKGSLIVS
+290 QNIDAGIRGSFIVS
-304 KEIEIVSKGEKS
+304 KDIEVESEREKS
-316 YIDIK
+316 YFSIQDTKID
-321 ESEINGAF
+321 GGF
-329 VYENIDHKR
+329 VYTNIDKMR
-338 SLLRLIN
+338 GFVRLIDVN
-345 VNADLGNSY
+345 VNVGKSY
-354 LQCQG
+354 IQG
-359 QVELENVAIKNND
+359 QGSIELENVTIQNND
-372 KVGFKNVSLY
+372 KVSLKNVNLY
-382 CSEVKN
+382 CAEVKKV
-388 LFQLIEVN
+388 FQLIGVN

-413 GFGFLKIGDKDD
+413 GFGFLKIGDKND
-425 SPDSSILYTFK
+425 SPDSSILHTFK
-436 NVNIYLESADT
+436 NVNIYMEGADT
-447 FIVKGDNAL
+447 FIVKGGNAL
-456 SFTSCDFNGNTYIE
+456 SFTNCDFNGNTYIE

-475 PSTFYKVSATN
+475 PSISYKVSATN

-498 HDGSGTIINNS
+498 NDDSGTIINNS

-514 FVCDSVKEIA
+514 FVCDSVKEISA
-524 SSYLE
+524 SYLE
-529 NVKLESLDKVESCYL
+529 NVKLESLDRVESCYL
-544 SAYIYENDGKRS
+544 QAFIYENDGKRS
-556 SLINV
+556 NLINV

-573 QVEIL
+573 KLEIL